1 MALKREELFALAKA
15 TAKASVNPSSSFAF
29 GDKKLSYEALDTKF
43 REQMNGLA
51 GTYADYRENQNL
63 IFSLLEQSVDE
74 VLPAK
79 VLEQYGQFA
88 EVKTYAENDRPVFN
102 VRISEASRR
111 RARGFVTRAATAGR
125 YETFRLDGYSFTVNT
140 AAYGAAVR
148 LEFEEFLTN
157 RVQMSDLYQ
166 LVVEGLNEAV
176 YREIAHALDN
186 MVMSVQNT
194 NKTTQ
199 TSFNEDEM
207 DRLLA
212 TADAYG
218 QSTIY
223 CTFEFA
229 AHMLPKDSSY
239 WSEGM
244 KEQIWNTGYFAT
256 YKGHRVIVLP
266 QSFEDITNTNKVINP
281 QIAYIIPTG
290 TEKPVK
296 IALEGETHMRALEN
310 QDDWSKDIQYYKKL
324 GVGLFL
330 VNPGIC
336 VYQNTSLSKTNV
348 STKPI
353 TTLNP

>member
-1 MALKREELFALAKA
+1 
-15 TAKASVNPSSSFAF
+15 
-29 GDKKLSYEALDTKF
+29 
-43 REQMNGLA
+43 MNNLA

-88 EVKTYAENDRPVFN
+88 EIKTYAENDRPVFN

-125 YETFRLDGYSFTVNT
+125 YETFRLDGYSFTVKT

-157 RVQMSDLYQ
+157 RIQMSDLYQ
-166 LVVEGLNEAV
+166 LVIEGLNEAV
-176 YREIAHALDN
+176 YREIASALESL
-186 MVMSVQNT
+186 VSSVQPA

-199 TSFNEDEM
+199 TSFNETEM

-229 AHMLPKDSSY
+229 ATMLPIASGGATNWNAFSD
-239 WSEGM
+239 GM
-244 KEQIWNTGYFAT
+244 KDQIWSTGYFTT

-266 QSFEDITNTNKVINP
+266 QSFEDISNTTKVIDP
-281 QIAYIIPTG
+281 STAYILPVG

-336 VYQNTSLSKTNV
+336 VYQNGSL
-348 STKPI
+348 TKK
-353 TTLNP
+353 NG

>member
-43 REQMNGLA
+43 REQMNNLA

-176 YREIAHALDN
+176 YREIANALEK
-186 MVMSVQNT
+186 MVGSVQPT
-194 NKTTQ
+194 NKTSQ
-199 TSFNEDEM
+199 GNFIEAEM

-229 AHMLPKDSSY
+229 ATMRPDDARWSDSMKD
-239 WSEGM
+239 
-244 KEQIWNTGYFAT
+244 QIWSTGYFTT

-266 QSFEDITNTNKVINP
+266 QSFGDISNTTKVIDP
-281 QIAYIIPTG
+281 GTAYILPVG

-336 VYQNTSLSKTNV
+336 VYQNTSLTKDNKPKTA
-348 STKPI
+348 
-353 TTLNP
+353 